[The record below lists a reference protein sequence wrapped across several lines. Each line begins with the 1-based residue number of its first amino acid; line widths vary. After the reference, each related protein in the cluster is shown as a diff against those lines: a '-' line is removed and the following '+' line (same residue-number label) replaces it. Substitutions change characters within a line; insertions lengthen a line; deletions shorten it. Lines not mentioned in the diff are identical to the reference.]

1 MQGKEVVNTASTSRQ
16 EGNPVRR
23 PRPMAESVEAAAGTW
38 AAARERTEVVNWQ
51 KSLLQGCPGP
61 VDDVNTLQKL
71 VLYYLRSVTSSDPQ

>member
-38 AAARERTEVVNWQ
+38 AAAPERTEVVNWQ
-51 KSLLQGCPGP
+51 KLRMIEYWQKSLLEGCPGP
-61 VDDVNTLQKL
+61 VDDVNT
-71 VLYYLRSVTSSDPQ
+71 